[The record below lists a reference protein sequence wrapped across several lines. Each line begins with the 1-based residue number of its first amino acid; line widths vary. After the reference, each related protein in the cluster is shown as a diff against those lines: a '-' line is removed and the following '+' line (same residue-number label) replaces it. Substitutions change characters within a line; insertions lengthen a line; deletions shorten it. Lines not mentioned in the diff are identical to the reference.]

1 MTAQRVTDDDLHAYV
16 DGQLDPERRLVV
28 ERWLADDPDALR
40 RAEDYRLQAALLHE
54 MFDPVLREPESG
66 PVHDLTQALRG
77 RVAGNDNAPSWYR
90 RPWVSAAAAM
100 LLLVAGAGGGWFG
113 RDIVRE
119 SPSAQEAQKE
129 AQNLQTF
136 AEEATQA
143 HRFYTSDERFQVEL
157 GADNQDELN
166 SWLSKR
172 VGRDVFGPDL
182 GKAGFH
188 LIGGRSLPTE
198 LGAGAQYMYAN
209 DANKRVTLFV
219 GAPQAG
225 NPAKFGFT
233 QNGDVATI
241 YWVEGS
247 LAYALAGRFP
257 KEQLLTIAEAVYS
270 DVKDGRRPAPQPQP
284 QHREPPPAQNHEV
297 SQPEP
302 QPQPQPQAQP
312 QPSGVQPISDTQ
324 KPKDS

>member
-1 MTAQRVTDDDLHAYV
+1 MNAHRVTDDELHAYV
-16 DGQLDPERRLVV
+16 DGQLDGDRRLIV
-28 ERWLADDPDALR
+28 ERWLADDPDAAR
-40 RAEDYRLQAALLHE
+40 RAEDYRAQMALLHE
-54 MFDPVLREPESG
+54 IFDPVLREPASD
-66 PVHDLTQALRG
+66 PVHDLTEKLRG
-77 RVAGNDNAPSWYR
+77 RVAGNDNVPSWHA
-90 RPWVSAAAAM
+90 RPWVRMAAAIM
-100 LLLVAGAGGGWFG
+100 LVVAGAGGGWMG
-113 RDIVRE
+113 RGAVNS
-119 SPSAQEAQKE
+119 SPAVQQRQA
-129 AQNLQTF
+129 LQTF

-182 GKAGFH
+182 GKVGFR
-188 LIGGRSLPTE
+188 LIGGRSLPTD
-198 LGAGAQYMYAN
+198 LGAGAQYMYVN

-225 NPAKFGFT
+225 NPAKFGFA

-247 LAYALAGRFP
+247 LAYALAGRLS
-257 KEQLLTIAEAVYS
+257 KEELLGIAEAVYN
-270 DVKDGRRPAPQPQP
+270 DVKAGNPARRD
-284 QHREPPPAQNHEV
+284 PPPQNQ
-297 SQPEP
+297 QPP
-302 QPQPQPQAQP
+302 QDQQQQQDQQPN
-312 QPSGVQPISDTQ
+312 GVQPISDTQ